1 MKLFRSTKKMTD
13 KMKYGENVFKRFK
26 QIQCNHGLLIT
37 WPTYHLDANTER
49 PNDFSLIGRKFCN
62 LSEKRHMVLKFKPK
76 LDLKFKLKGSETIKI
91 LKGSKNRRRLKFLFA
106 YR

>member
-1 MKLFRSTKKMTD
+1 
-13 KMKYGENVFKRFK
+13 
-26 QIQCNHGLLIT
+26 
-37 WPTYHLDANTER
+37 
-49 PNDFSLIGRKFCN
+49 
-62 LSEKRHMVLKFKPK
+62 MVLKFKPK